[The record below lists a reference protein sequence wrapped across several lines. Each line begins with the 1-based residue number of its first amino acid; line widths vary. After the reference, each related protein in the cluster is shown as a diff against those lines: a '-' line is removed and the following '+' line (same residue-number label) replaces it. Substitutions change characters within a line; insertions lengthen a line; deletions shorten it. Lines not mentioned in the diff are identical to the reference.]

1 MAGSASTPLL
11 STPDANRAELG
22 EDDEI
27 QAMEGTEWH
36 VVQSKSAK
44 KKQAMERGIRN
55 APPSSHDCVQK
66 IIVRPRDGLDLRR
79 TSCYGIST
87 AIFTAAGI
95 TAIQASSDVVCPNIV
110 QNIVVV
116 CTVKEDNARKI
127 LALKNIRV
135 NGKEHEVA
143 VYAAAGGNY
152 VKGVI
157 RNVERDIG
165 DAELE
170 RLIIHQGNPSVRG
183 VKRIKDTGSVVV
195 LFDGEDVPSYI
206 RVGQAIVRCYL
217 YKKQMEVCSKC
228 TRVGHRA
235 DVCPTAMVNVCRN
248 CGAKDPKQG
257 HSCQIRCKLCG
268 KGHPTGD
275 KACKQKYQI
284 PFVIRQRRKER
295 EMERAFDMDLRDFPT
310 NGAEMTAPSSGGW
323 LQPFTMGGGP
333 VLPVTAKWASKDK
346 NPEPYR
352 TQAGPSTQVSGG
364 TVTAKESEELQ
375 KVRNENAKLS
385 SELAQVKKELASLKN
400 AVSLSSHDGDQNGA
414 NGRKRRAVGDVP
426 EVDVTDSLNQIKES
440 LKHISSTLQ
449 ELTKDIAIV
458 KAQNRFPDC
467 RLRDLECKTGLP
479 EPAPLP
485 TELSQLI
492 SDPTIVAELV
502 QKQIPCTPSDPKA
515 QSNRRY
521 KGPPNDYED
530 WIETLFSDV
539 SASTKEIETDD
550 DFPTMDSHLAH
561 LFEAKKALR
570 ERWLKNKLNR
580 SLRKRIAMINAEISS
595 YSKVLEQ
602 KHWVEMCD
610 KVDGQMRVGGKWN
623 LLKHLLKPT
632 GTRAAQRS
640 AIEILVHRA
649 LTLRSKDSIMT
660 DLARIHLPQDTT
672 SFVAAVVDMSGR
684 TVSAASV
691 RTRSIGV
698 AEQVAISL
706 ALTTKDPYPIF
717 SDSMTAVMS
726 FDASQISFAA
736 RSILTKSTV
745 FPHEEPVKR
754 SGIFGS
760 RPLRGRCP
768 PRVLRNPQCVGRVQ
782 RVDLSTIIDMAIGP
796 IATQDVAGVTC
807 QRVSSRLRAIA
818 LRTISCSGSARTNVF
833 ILCARTTPTTPTIS
847 ATRARLSVVLL
858 EGGTKSGAAMVNVK
872 EAADRAEAIIANL
885 PEKAQF
891 GFNFIQSR
899 TGVKRAY
906 ILLVF
911 SKPELRMTKV
921 QLSTSGSYRKTD
933 VGLVGN
939 TKECKE

>member
-11 STPDANRAELG
+11 STPDANRTVLG

-55 APPSSHDCVQK
+55 APPSSYDCVQVGARSRRRAVALKKRVIAASRMPELPSTHQK

-95 TAIQASSDVVCPNIV
+95 TAIQASSDLVCPNIV

-116 CTVKEDNARKI
+116 CTEKEDNARKI

-135 NGKEHEVA
+135 NGKGHEVA

-165 DAELE
+165 DAGLE

-206 RVGQAIVRCYL
+206 RVGQAIIRCYL

-235 DVCPTAMVNVCRN
+235 DVCPTPMVNVCRN
-248 CGAKDPKQG
+248 CGAKDPTQG

-268 KGHPTGD
+268 KGHPTGE

-295 EMERAFDMDLRDFPT
+295 EMERAFDMDLRDFPAH
-310 NGAEMTAPSSGGW
+310 GAEMTGPSSGGW

-414 NGRKRRAVGDVP
+414 NGRKRRALGDVP

-449 ELTKDIAIV
+449 ELTKDIVIV
-458 KAQNRFPDC
+458 KAQNRFLDC

-502 QKQIPCTPSDPKA
+502 QKQIPCTPSDPKV
-515 QSNRRY
+515 QPR
-521 KGPPNDYED
+521 
-530 WIETLFSDV
+530 
-539 SASTKEIETDD
+539 
-550 DFPTMDSHLAH
+550 
-561 LFEAKKALR
+561 
-570 ERWLKNKLNR
+570 
-580 SLRKRIAMINAEISS
+580 
-595 YSKVLEQ
+595 
-602 KHWVEMCD
+602 
-610 KVDGQMRVGGKWN
+610 
-623 LLKHLLKPT
+623 
-632 GTRAAQRS
+632 
-640 AIEILVHRA
+640 
-649 LTLRSKDSIMT
+649 
-660 DLARIHLPQDTT
+660 
-672 SFVAAVVDMSGR
+672 
-684 TVSAASV
+684 
-691 RTRSIGV
+691 
-698 AEQVAISL
+698 
-706 ALTTKDPYPIF
+706 DP
-717 SDSMTAVMS
+717 
-726 FDASQISFAA
+726 
-736 RSILTKSTV
+736 
-745 FPHEEPVKR
+745 
-754 SGIFGS
+754 
-760 RPLRGRCP
+760 
-768 PRVLRNPQCVGRVQ
+768 
-782 RVDLSTIIDMAIGP
+782 
-796 IATQDVAGVTC
+796 
-807 QRVSSRLRAIA
+807 
-818 LRTISCSGSARTNVF
+818 
-833 ILCARTTPTTPTIS
+833 
-847 ATRARLSVVLL
+847 
-858 EGGTKSGAAMVNVK
+858 
-872 EAADRAEAIIANL
+872 
-885 PEKAQF
+885 KAQPCA
-891 GFNFIQSR
+891 
-899 TGVKRAY
+899 K
-906 ILLVF
+906 
-911 SKPELRMTKV
+911 TK
-921 QLSTSGSYRKTD
+921 Y
-933 VGLVGN
+933 
-939 TKECKE
+939 